1 MWDWAGEEERGMP
14 HYGLIALVPPHELVA
29 LFVFF
34 LVVCVPMVVLSIP
47 LLAIWTHHRR
57 KMEEIRLR
65 RETNISDAVR
75 AEFAAVRAEIQS
87 LRDTSM
93 QYDLSFDTNLQQL
106 ERRVAQMERQQGASR
121 QAAPEEA
128 YNRHY

>member
-1 MWDWAGEEERGMP
+1 MP
-14 HYGLIALVPPHELVA
+14 TWLIAA
-29 LFVFF
+29 IFF
-34 LVVCVPMVVLSIP
+34 LIISVPLLILSIP

-57 KMEEIRLR
+57 KMEELRAR
-65 RETNISDAVR
+65 REINTSEAVK

-106 ERRVAQMERQQGASR
+106 ERRVAQMERQERTTWPTA
-121 QAAPEEA
+121 EETA
-128 YNRHY
+128 RNSIYPGR